1 MNPPIKFGTDGWRAI
16 IADTF
21 TFENV
26 RHAAQATADY
36 FKTVNGPERALFIG
50 YDVRFLSRKFAQIA
64 GEVFVEN
71 GFRVVLM
78 DRPYPTPYVSF
89 EVRRRAFVGG
99 VVITASHNPPE
110 FNGFKVKAHFGGS
123 ATPSITAQIEAKLRG
138 GDRGTH
144 PEFPQE
150 FGVRP
155 SISSRPPIVETVGP
169 EKHYFEHLKSLL
181 DWDRISKSKLKIVVD
196 SMHGCG
202 GFILQEMLSNTSCS
216 VQTIRG
222 NPDPLFGGINPEP
235 MMPQLEPLAEAVRK
249 SGSHIGLATDGDADR
264 LGIVDETGEYV
275 NTLQTLSLLLLHVY
289 RNKGWR
295 GAVARTYSQSL
306 LIPRIASSFGLM
318 LYELPIGF
326 KNIGELML
334 KNEILIGGEESGGI
348 GLSRH
353 LPERDGIFINL
364 LMLDL
369 LAASGKSCT
378 ELIRDMWKEFGEF
391 HFDRRDLHVPIETG
405 LAAVAK
411 WNSDPPTTFAGRK
424 VSEIGK
430 LDGSKVFLEKDSWIL
445 FRQSGTEPL
454 LRVYCE
460 APTKAAVKE
469 IMSAGLRF
477 VEQFGPAGVSSE

>member
-1 MNPPIKFGTDGWRAI
+1 MKIPIKFGTDGWRAI

-26 RHAAQATADY
+26 RYASQATADY
-36 FKTVNGPERALFIG
+36 FKTVEGTERAVFIG
-50 YDVRFLSRKFAQIA
+50 FDVRFLSKKFARTA
-64 GEVFVEN
+64 AEVFSGN
-71 GFRVVLM
+71 GFRVVMM

-89 EVRRRAFVGG
+89 EVRRRKFAGG
-99 VVITASHNPPE
+99 ILITASHNPPA

-123 ATPSITAQIEAKLRG
+123 ATPAITAQIEAAVGALCERPG
-138 GDRGTH
+138 GH
-144 PEFPQE
+144 
-150 FGVRP
+150 
-155 SISSRPPIVETVGP
+155 RPPLQSGPIETIGP
-169 EKHYFEHLKSLL
+169 ERYYFDHLKSLV
-181 DWDRISKSKLKIVVD
+181 DWDRISKSKLKVIVD

-202 GFILQEMLSNTSCS
+202 GYILEELLKDTSCT
-216 VQTIRG
+216 VRTIRG

-235 MMPQLEPLAEAVRK
+235 MMPQLEPLADAIRK
-249 SGSHIGLATDGDADR
+249 SGSDVGLATDGDADR

-306 LIPRIASSFGLM
+306 LIPRIASSFGLP
-318 LYELPIGF
+318 LYECPIGF

-334 KNEILIGGEESGGI
+334 ENEILIGGEESGGI

-364 LMLDL
+364 LFLDL
-369 LAASGKSCT
+369 LAASGKTCT
-378 ELIRDMWKEFGEF
+378 ELIKDMWKEFGEF
-391 HFDRRDLHVPIETG
+391 HYDRCDLHVPIQAG
-405 LAAVAK
+405 QAVVEK
-411 WNSDPPTTFAGRK
+411 WKADPPPILAGRR
-424 VSEIGK
+424 VQEVGT

-460 APTKAAVKE
+460 APTQPAVRE
-469 IMSAGLRF
+469 IMSAGLKF
-477 VEQFGPAGVSSE
+477 VEQFTPTGVFPH